1 MRILNGLKNKA
12 WFRKSKRF
20 IKQIAG
26 QDVWYS
32 PQIKANTI
40 RHGDWC
46 FIPDNLTSE
55 SIIYSLGVGEDIIF
69 DVEIIK
75 EFNVSVEA
83 FDPTPN
89 SIKWLENTATPD
101 NFNFHPFGI
110 SNQDGDL
117 KLYPLVIKGKK
128 SSTMFTLDNEC
139 SSDESEFVEI
149 PVKRLSTIM
158 TELKH
163 QKIDILKMDIEGAE
177 YDVIDD
183 LLQSNLDVK
192 QLLVE
197 FHHRFET
204 IGRKKSE
211 DIIKKLNNSGYKIFF
226 ISEKGREYSFIKT

>member
-1 MRILNGLKNKA
+1 MRIMNGLKNKA
-12 WFRKSKRF
+12 WFRKFKRF
-20 IKQIAG
+20 IKQVAG

-32 PQIKANTI
+32 PQIKVNTI

-46 FIPDNLTSE
+46 FIPDELTSE

-75 EFNVSVEA
+75 EFNLYVEA

-89 SIKWLENTATPD
+89 SIEWLKSTSTPEN
-101 NFNFHPFGI
+101 FRFHPYGI
-110 SNQDGDL
+110 SNQDDHL

-128 SSTMFTLDNEC
+128 SKSMFTLNNEC
-139 SSDESEFVEI
+139 GSDEGDFVEI
-149 PVKRLSTIM
+149 PVKKLSTIM
-158 TELKH
+158 KELNH

-177 YDVIDD
+177 YDVIED
-183 LLQSNLDVK
+183 LLESNLDVK

-204 IGRKKSE
+204 IGKKKSE
-211 DIIKKLNNSGYKIFF
+211 DIIKKLNENGYKIFF
-226 ISEKGREYSFIKT
+226 ISEKGREYSFVK